1 MGLRF
6 SIINI
11 SSFSFVFFFHLH
23 LLSSN
28 EKGTSRP
35 SFVHPLLDHSR
46 TSNAFKQSLYLRL
59 GTRGDA
65 AANNRR
71 KTFLADS
78 LGTPHRELF
87 DFFILHA
94 FYTPSVPDFLISFL
108 SLHFSVVSS
117 SLSLLLHALS
127 LFDLSPYNVRRYV
140 IVFLHPFL
148 LTISNN
154 KFLTRSLWII

>member
-11 SSFSFVFFFHLH
+11 SSFLFVFFFIFIFFPPTKRARADHPSSILFSIVLGLAMHLNNLFISDSALEATW
-23 LLSSN
+23 LLIIGGKHSSQ
-28 EKGTSRP
+28 TRQA
-35 SFVHPLLDHSR
+35 HPIES
-46 TSNAFKQSLYLRL
+46 SLI
-59 GTRGDA
+59 
-65 AANNRR
+65 
-71 KTFLADS
+71 FL
-78 LGTPHRELF
+78 
-87 DFFILHA
+87 ILHA

-148 LTISNN
+148 LAISNN
-154 KFLTRSLWII
+154 KFLTRFL